1 MVLETYTMIVV
12 VFTKLYIFV
21 KTHLITLK
29 SVNFTTCKLY
39 LNKTDFFF
47 FNVTHQQKKILCSP
61 HAILWNTATWRL
73 SYEADLGLNTCLAT
87 YSLQDPGQGY
97 LLLLSGDKK
106 ITWVAKRV

>member
-39 LNKTDFFF
+39 LSKTDIF
-47 FNVTHQQKKILCSP
+47 FNVTK
-61 HAILWNTATWRL
+61 
-73 SYEADLGLNTCLAT
+73 
-87 YSLQDPGQGY
+87 
-97 LLLLSGDKK
+97 
-106 ITWVAKRV
+106 